1 MIDYT
6 EPEVPFYFHPDEAE
20 LMLYASTGGDVS
32 QLTDEQQEDL
42 EILVLCFTEWTL
54 GLDTNP
60 TYAT

>member
-20 LMLYASTGGDVS
+20 LMLYAATGGDIS
-32 QLTDEQQEDL
+32 QLPEEQQEDL

-54 GLDTNP
+54 GL
-60 TYAT
+60 